1 MEGASDA
8 AAKAEALR
16 LELGGMK
23 FSTLKARAGAAG
35 VVRTRMPSQR
45 VFSRLRCFAA
55 PAAAGDDRGAEE
67 RLA

>member
-1 MEGASDA
+1 MEGASDASMIDGQSDA

-35 VVRTRMPSQR
+35 VVR
-45 VFSRLRCFAA
+45 
-55 PAAAGDDRGAEE
+55 PACRPNESVPA
-67 RLA
+67 

>member
-16 LELGGMK
+16 LELEGMK

-35 VVRTRMPSQR
+35 VVR
-45 VFSRLRCFAA
+45 
-55 PAAAGDDRGAEE
+55 PACPNESVPA
-67 RLA
+67 

>member
-1 MEGASDA
+1 MEGASDASMIDGQSDA

-35 VVRTRMPSQR
+35 VVRARACPR
-45 VFSRLRCFAA
+45 SRWWSV
-55 PAAAGDDRGAEE
+55 PA
-67 RLA
+67 

>member
-1 MEGASDA
+1 MEGVSDA

-35 VVRTRMPSQR
+35 VVR
-45 VFSRLRCFAA
+45 
-55 PAAAGDDRGAEE
+55 PACRPNESVPA
-67 RLA
+67 

>member
-35 VVRTRMPSQR
+35 VVRARACPR
-45 VFSRLRCFAA
+45 SRWWSV
-55 PAAAGDDRGAEE
+55 PA
-67 RLA
+67 

>member
-16 LELGGMK
+16 LELEGMK

-35 VVRTRMPSQR
+35 VVCAPRMPSRR
-45 VFSRLRCFAA
+45 VRSRLRCCCCV
-55 PAAAGDDRGAEE
+55 RS
-67 RLA
+67 RRR